1 MRVVDGPCWWIKQDT
16 KWINTNSV
24 REKCVCKPP
33 PPKKNNWVHVVVD
46 VSSRLVLTLLSLMS
60 LTGGHHSP
68 LADTLP
74 DPVGRHPPGL
84 AALLGLG
91 QRVCGRGGVVVLH
104 QVAVVRHKVAPQ
116 LVEVLNGGGQ
126 EELHPAEDVQQHL
139 EGQRTRPPN
148 SVNG

>member
-1 MRVVDGPCWWIKQDT
+1 M
-16 KWINTNSV
+16 
-24 REKCVCKPP
+24 
-33 PPKKNNWVHVVVD
+33 
-46 VSSRLVLTLLSLMS
+46 LLLLLLSSLLLTFPVDCVSTLSSLVS

-126 EELHPAEDVQQHL
+126 EELHPAEDVQQRL
-139 EGQRTRPPN
+139 EGQTAEDTPPQQCEWLR
-148 SVNG
+148 SSK